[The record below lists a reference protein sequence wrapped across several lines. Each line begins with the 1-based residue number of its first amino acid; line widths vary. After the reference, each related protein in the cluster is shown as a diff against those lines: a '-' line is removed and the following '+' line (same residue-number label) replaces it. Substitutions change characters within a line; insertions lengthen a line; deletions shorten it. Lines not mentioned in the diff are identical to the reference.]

1 MHPQVCFLYQACGH
15 SDNNI
20 ETVLFAFALRS
31 LLYNISMHGS
41 TKIEA
46 NLFSFRGQIILFVA
60 QQKHSIVDSQHFS
73 EKKKQS
79 LLVSHWQG
87 KFLSFICIKLLG
99 AFIAAENKD
108 VFILKFSTED
118 QFRYPT
124 PNFGMVRNVKVIVL
138 IIHL

>member
-1 MHPQVCFLYQACGH
+1 MEAQKLKPIYSVLGVKLFYLWLNRSIRLLTH
-15 SDNNI
+15 S
-20 ETVLFAFALRS
+20 TF
-31 LLYNISMHGS
+31 
-41 TKIEA
+41 
-46 NLFSFRGQIILFVA
+46 
-60 QQKHSIVDSQHFS
+60 QK
-73 EKKKQS
+73 KKKQS